1 MKHTETIHYTV
12 APSSLGQVLVAQSS
26 KGICAISISDDAEEL
41 CDDLQRRFPN
51 AALERDDAELRGA
64 AAKVVRFVERP
75 TTALDIKMDIRGT
88 EFQKRVWQALLEIPS
103 GKTVSYTDIAQRV
116 KDPTAV
122 RAVAGAC
129 AANALAVAIPCHRV
143 VKRDGRISGYRWG
156 VQVKRRLLEAEGAL

>member
-1 MKHTETIHYTV
+1 MV
-12 APSSLGQVLVAQSS
+12 PSSLGLVLVAQSA
-26 KGICAISISDDAEEL
+26 KGICTISISDDAEEL
-41 CDDLQRRFPN
+41 REDLQRRFPT
-51 AALERDDAELRGA
+51 ASLDQHDAELRGV
-64 AAKVVRFVERP
+64 AAKVARFVEKP

-88 EFQKRVWQALLEIPS
+88 DFQKRVWEALREIPT

-116 KDPTAV
+116 KDPSAV

-156 VQVKRRLLEAEGAL
+156 VHLKRKLLEAEGAL